1 MKKHNYSILVKRN
14 NTTINYPVC
23 KPNND
28 KYAASRSENRV
39 RESYLLFSGFI
50 GGVIGSLI
58 GMILFR
64 HKTKKKKFWILNILF
79 MLMWCYIIYMFYIN
93 A

>member
-1 MKKHNYSILVKRN
+1 MRYLLGYLFVVNLISLIIYI
-14 NTTINYPVC
+14 I
-23 KPNND
+23 D

-39 RESYLLFSGFI
+39 RESYLLLSGVI

-93 A
+93 G

>member
-1 MKKHNYSILVKRN
+1 MRYLLGYLFIVNLISLIIYI
-14 NTTINYPVC
+14 I
-23 KPNND
+23 D
-28 KYAASRSENRV
+28 KYAASRSENRI

-64 HKTKKKKFWILNILF
+64 HKTKKKKFWILNVLF

-93 A
+93 G

>member
-1 MKKHNYSILVKRN
+1 MRYLLGYLFVVNLISLIIYI
-14 NTTINYPVC
+14 I
-23 KPNND
+23 D

-39 RESYLLFSGFI
+39 RERYLLFSGFI

-93 A
+93 G